1 MKKIF
6 IFAYI
11 CAAAIGAS
19 TGCRF
24 AHEEPL
30 GDTVAVSEY
39 SPNDTKRQK
48 TKKVVA
54 KVTVKDSTDIFY
66 IGAGSD
72 KHYLQ
77 LVSYPSRRD
86 TFKYGKTA
94 HINVEGC
101 ADTGRIV
108 KVAYYILPSG
118 DSLVSKVIEKR
129 Q

>member
-11 CAAAIGAS
+11 CAAAIGVS

-30 GDTVAVSEY
+30 GDTVAASVF

-86 TFKYGKTA
+86 TFRYGKTA

-108 KVAYYILPSG
+108 KVAYYILPLG
-118 DSLVSKVIEKR
+118 DSLVSKVIDKR